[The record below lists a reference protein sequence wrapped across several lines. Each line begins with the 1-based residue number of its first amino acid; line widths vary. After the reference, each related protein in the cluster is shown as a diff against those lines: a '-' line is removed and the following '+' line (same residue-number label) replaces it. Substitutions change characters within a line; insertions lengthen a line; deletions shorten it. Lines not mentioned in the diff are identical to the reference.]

1 MIEIYDDVFDSTTQN
16 HIENFVLDN
25 NASWSFNAQ
34 TCTPGYKKH
43 FVIEESPQIVRAF
56 KSDGVDVEPFNFQ
69 PFEKFLKG
77 KYFYRCKSNILFQK
91 KFGWFEGLRF

>member
-1 MIEIYDDVFDSTTQN
+1 MLPG
-16 HIENFVLDN
+16 VLML
-25 NASWSFNAQ
+25 
-34 TCTPGYKKH
+34 KH
-43 FVIEESPQIVRAF
+43 ALQDIKNILLLRSPQIVRAF

-91 KFGWFEGLRF
+91 KFGWFEEKENKYAT